1 MTTRKLCPKCNQYP
15 VAVNYIRNEKTY
27 YRGLCGYCSKKGKK
41 VKHQPPQWY
50 RSGYRKKPQCDRCGF
65 KAELPADQLLVYHVD
80 GNLHNNDRCGFKA
93 EADAQLL
100 VYHVDGDLNNNDRLN
115 LKTVCLNCRPMITK
129 SRLPWKPA
137 EVVPDF

>member
-15 VAVNYIRNEKTY
+15 VAVNYIRNEKIY

-50 RSGYRKKPQCDRCGF
+50 RSGYRKKPTC
-65 KAELPADQLLVYHVD
+65 
-80 GNLHNNDRCGFKA
+80 DRCGFKA